1 MEDHVPLKGILCW
14 VPCSLVEGK
23 GCNGCSALTC
33 AQFHDICDRWVG
45 SQHPG
50 RSPPVQSPCLLK
62 RSIKADPRG
71 SFETV
76 SSLACCSLVSVG
88 MSALQQVWSGQV
100 QAGIPSAY
108 QDQARQEVL
117 ETVFVGATAW
127 FHASTILALMGKD
140 GTLIMASSR
149 ESRLLMSCKES
160 FDKAKAWHSFAWR
173 EWKSQQC

>member
-117 ETVFVGATAW
+117 ETVFFWRHSLV
-127 FHASTILALMGKD
+127 
-140 GTLIMASSR
+140 
-149 ESRLLMSCKES
+149 SRLHHFGVDGEG
-160 FDKAKAWHSFAWR
+160 WHTDHGIQPR
-173 EWKSQQC
+173 VEVVDVLQGII